1 MLLASV
7 TRVEADT
14 DRRTDIVLEGGGV
27 KGLALAGALQAFG
40 DAGFSF
46 ARVGGTSAGALVG
59 AVLAALAQRDEPVS
73 RLVDIAR
80 TLDFSKFPDRGF
92 PGRYL
97 GPLAFLADGFSVLFE
112 DGAYEG
118 DYLRRW
124 LSGVLRDLGVSTFG
138 DLRTDDPGDDGT
150 VHHRWR
156 LAVTATDVSRHR
168 LVYLPW
174 QYDDYGRDPDDQLVV
189 DAVRASASIPYFFEP
204 VSLSG
209 PRGTSTL
216 VDGALVSNYPIS
228 MFDRDDGLPARWSTI
243 GIRLS
248 SLAPPAE
255 EEHPRPVKG
264 PVELGAALVETAIE
278 GSQAEH
284 VMDPCNVARSVAV
297 DTSPVSA
304 TDFDIDDAARERLI
318 ASGRSAA
325 QRFIAGW
332 DYQAWLSNCRPVPQ
346 TGPGPGSGAGSGSQS
361 GGRSSSV

>member
-1 MLLASV
+1 MEPQQLV
-7 TRVEADT
+7 
-14 DRRTDIVLEGGGV
+14 TDIVLEGGGV
-27 KGLALAGALQAFG
+27 KGLALAGALASFG
-40 DAGFSF
+40 DAGYSF

-59 AVLAALAQRDEPVS
+59 AVLAALSARGEPVS

-97 GPLAFLADGFSVLFE
+97 GPLGLVAVGLSVLFE

-124 LSGVLRDLGVSTFG
+124 LAGVLRDLGVSQFG
-138 DLRTDDPGDDGT
+138 DLRTDDPGDDGS

-156 LAVTATDVSRHR
+156 LAVTASDVSRRR

-204 VSLSG
+204 VSLTG

-228 MFDRDDGLPARWSTI
+228 MFDREDGLPARWPTL

-248 SLAPPAE
+248 SLEPTTQVPA
-255 EEHPRPVKG
+255 PRPVKG
-264 PVELGAALVETAIE
+264 PVQLGAALVETAIE
-278 GSQAEH
+278 GCQAEH
-284 VMDPCNVARSVAV
+284 VTDPCNVARSVAV
-297 DTSPVSA
+297 DTGAVSPV
-304 TDFDIDDAARERLI
+304 DFDLDEAERERLI
-318 ASGRSAA
+318 EAGRTTAAS
-325 QRFIAGW
+325 FLAGW
-332 DYQAWLSNCRPVPQ
+332 DYQAWLASCRP
-346 TGPGPGSGAGSGSQS
+346 QS

>member
-1 MLLASV
+1 MEPQQPLV
-7 TRVEADT
+7 
-14 DRRTDIVLEGGGV
+14 TDIVLEGGGV
-27 KGLALAGALQAFG
+27 KGLALAGALASFG
-40 DAGFSF
+40 DAGYSF

-59 AVLAALAQRDEPVS
+59 AVLAALAARGEPVS

-80 TLDFSKFPDRGF
+80 TLDFSRFPDRGF

-97 GPLAFLADGFSVLFE
+97 GPLGFLADGLSVLVE

-124 LSGVLRDLGVSTFG
+124 LSGVLRDLGVSRFG
-138 DLRTDDPGDDGT
+138 DLRTDDPADDGSL
-150 VHHRWR
+150 HQRWR
-156 LAVTATDVSRHR
+156 LAVTATDVSRRR

-204 VSLSG
+204 VSLRG

-228 MFDRDDGLPARWSTI
+228 MFDREDGLPARWPTI

-248 SLAPPAE
+248 SLEPTAE
-255 EEHPRPVKG
+255 EAAPTPVKG
-264 PVELGAALVETAIE
+264 PVQLGAALVETAIE
-278 GSQAEH
+278 GCQAEH
-284 VMDPCNVARSVAV
+284 VTDPCNVARSVAV
-297 DTSPVSA
+297 DTADVSA
-304 TDFDIDDAARERLI
+304 VDFDIDDARRERLI
-318 ASGRSAA
+318 EAGRSTAR
-325 QRFIAGW
+325 RFLAGW
-332 DYQAWLSNCRPVPQ
+332 DYESWLETCRPPAV
-346 TGPGPGSGAGSGSQS
+346 GRGGGAQS

>member
-1 MLLASV
+1 MEPGQQLV
-7 TRVEADT
+7 
-14 DRRTDIVLEGGGV
+14 TDIVLEGGGV
-27 KGLALAGALQAFG
+27 KGLALAGALQSFG
-40 DAGFSF
+40 DAGYTF

-59 AVLAALAQRDEPVS
+59 AVLAALAQRGEPAS

-97 GPLAFLADGFSVLFE
+97 GPLAFIADGLSVLIE

-124 LSGVLRDLGVSTFG
+124 LSGVLGDLGVVTFG
-138 DLRTDDPGDDGT
+138 DLRTDDPGADGS
-150 VHHRWR
+150 VQSRWR
-156 LAVTATDVSRHR
+156 LAVTVSDVSRKR

-174 QYDDYGRDPDDQLVV
+174 QYADYGRDPDEQKVV

-204 VSLSG
+204 VSLRG
-209 PRGTSTL
+209 PHGTSTL

-228 MFDRDDGLPARWSTI
+228 MFDRQDGSPARWPTL

-248 SLAPPAE
+248 SLAPSTE
-255 EEHPRPVKG
+255 EEHPQPVKG

-278 GSQAEH
+278 GCQAAH
-284 VMDPCNVARSVAV
+284 VLEPCNVARSVAV

-304 TDFDIDDAARERLI
+304 VDFDIDAATRERLI
-318 ASGRSAA
+318 TAGRVTAK
-325 QRFIAGW
+325 RFLATW
-332 DYQAWLSNCRPVPQ
+332 DYQAWLETCGPQ
-346 TGPGPGSGAGSGSQS
+346 PQS
-361 GGRSSSV
+361 SGRSSSA